1 MRKSKFK
8 DTVIRQD
15 NVNDGENEYTYQL
28 IMREGAKLASYRIP
42 LYSVKVVMT
51 NNDGDSTSASV
62 KDVFADAGKAICF
75 YGSKSRCCAFL
86 MQIYDV
92 EKRSDRIGR
101 LWRKNRSR
109 FHQGAASG
117 NQSDFASRYYCEGG
131 CDP

>member
-75 YGSKSRCCAFL
+75 Y
-86 MQIYDV
+86 
-92 EKRSDRIGR
+92 EKIVKGLATPID
-101 LWRKNRSR
+101 L
-109 FHQGAASG
+109 
-117 NQSDFASRYYCEGG
+117 RYIIE
-131 CDP
+131 DEMN